1 MIDKVCEY
9 SLRING
15 RDRTIRFLIGD
26 ICSSSE
32 LFDILVCSA
41 YKGNYAPTP
50 SSLIGALLYQCQI
63 NVDNLALEPEID
75 LKSIGCWLSKTTGN
89 IHFQRIACV
98 EMLEPYDLHMPNA
111 HSRKENVL
119 DSISSM
125 RFLFERASMKG
136 VAVENIAMPIIGAG
150 NQGIPVS
157 EIVPVL
163 IKQCMTAFQTIDTLR
178 CVSIFGLKPDF
189 LPEAT
194 KCLNEVIHK
203 NYSA

>member
-15 RDRTIRFLIGD
+15 RDRAIRFLIGD
-26 ICSSSE
+26 ICSTSE
-32 LFDILVCSA
+32 NYDILVCSA
-41 YKGNYAPTP
+41 FKGNYAPTP
-50 SSLIGALLYQCQI
+50 STLIGALHYQCQLDI
-63 NVDNLALEPEID
+63 GYLATEPDID
-75 LKSIGCWLSKTTGN
+75 LKSIGCWLSKKTGN
-89 IHFQRIACV
+89 NHFRRIACV
-98 EMLEPYDLHMPNA
+98 EMLEPYDFHITNA
-111 HSRKENVL
+111 GNRKGNVL

-125 RFLFERASMKG
+125 RFLWERAFMRG
-136 VAVENIAMPIIGAG
+136 IALENIATPIIGAG

-157 EIVPVL
+157 EVVPVL
-163 IKQCMTAFQTIDTLR
+163 IKQCMTAFQTIETLR

>member
-15 RDRTIRFLIGD
+15 RNRTIRFLIGD

-32 LFDILVCSA
+32 CFDILVCSA

-89 IHFQRIACV
+89 QHFQRIACV
-98 EMLEPYDLHMPNA
+98 EMLEPYDLHRSNA
-111 HSRKENVL
+111 HSREENVL

-125 RFLFERASMKG
+125 RFLLERTSMRG
-136 VAVENIAMPIIGAG
+136 ISLENIAMPIIGAG
-150 NQGIPVS
+150 NQGIPVT
-157 EIVPVL
+157 EVVPVL
-163 IKQCMTAFQTIDTLR
+163 IMQCMTAFQTIKNLR
-178 CVSIFGLKPDF
+178 SVSIFGLKPDF

-194 KCLNEVIHK
+194 KCLNDVILN